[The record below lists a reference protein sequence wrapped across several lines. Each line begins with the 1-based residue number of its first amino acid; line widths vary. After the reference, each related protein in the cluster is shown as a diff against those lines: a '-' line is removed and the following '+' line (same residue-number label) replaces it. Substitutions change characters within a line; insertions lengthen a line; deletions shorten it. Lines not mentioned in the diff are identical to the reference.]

1 VGNCQEEG
9 KFGSARPWK
18 VDILLNLA
26 ADIARDFE
34 CKPLPQATRSIH
46 KVRQGI
52 LEATGELMIREYQDG
67 FDPEPRD
74 AE

>member
-1 VGNCQEEG
+1 
-9 KFGSARPWK
+9 
-18 VDILLNLA
+18 LNLA

-34 CKPLPQATRSIH
+34 CKPLPPATRSIH

-52 LEATGELMIREYQDG
+52 LEATGELMIHEY

-74 AE
+74 AD

>member
-26 ADIARDFE
+26 ADIARDSQ
-34 CKPLPQATRSIH
+34 CKPLPQATRRIH
-46 KVRQGI
+46 KVRRRI
-52 LEATGELMIREYQDG
+52 LEATGELKIHEYKDG
-67 FDPEPRD
+67 FDPEPRRR
-74 AE
+74 

>member
-1 VGNCQEEG
+1 MGNCQEEG
-9 KFGSARPWK
+9 KFGSARPGK

-26 ADIARDFE
+26 ADLARDFE
-34 CKPLPQATRSIH
+34 CKPLPPAARWIH

-52 LEATGELMIREYQDG
+52 LEATGELMIHEYKDG

-74 AE
+74 AD